1 MFKVYILQS
10 LKNRRYYVG
19 HTVNMMERLKKH
31 NAGSVKSTKYG
42 KPWKIIYT
50 EDYST
55 KSEAATREVEI
66 KKYKGG
72 ILFKK
77 LLGL

>member
-1 MFKVYILQS
+1 
-10 LKNRRYYVG
+10 
-19 HTVNMMERLKKH
+19 MERLKKH